1 MFRNLSMRTKLL
13 VPILGLLLVAF
24 PLMIGFMYMQ
34 TRSVV
39 EGLAAQR
46 TMDLTMTKAG
56 EVSGHLGAA
65 VQAAQSTASLLS
77 SLQAGPERGRAL
89 GAALAASVLGSSE
102 EFIAVDFG
110 FEPGAWDGADAKSRN
125 QTLAD
130 AEGRFTARLTRK
142 EGGFGIEAIGH
153 LDNNFWY
160 SEARRLGRSG
170 ATEPLLSVG
179 SRDFTTTIFAPIRSG
194 NSFIGAVGIEITLSG
209 LSRIVNVN
217 TSTKEG
223 LSALYSGSGAI
234 LAHMDATR
242 TGKSIHETE
251 GDLAGEAL
259 EPLARAVGNGTRLDF
274 RSTSTYLGSDTL
286 GATAPVRIG
295 DGGIHWALVSY
306 VPLAT
311 LIETQRRIL
320 LFMAAGGGGTLFA
333 LFLFVFFFTR
343 PIIRP
348 LRLSATLLED
358 IAHGEGDLTRRLPV
372 QGRDEM
378 GSVAVH
384 FNAFMDKLE
393 TIVASLRATARAL
406 GRTGEALG
414 ERTSSVARA
423 VREIAGAARDINSK
437 VEDQAANV
445 TEATAEV
452 ESITQAIE
460 GMDGLIEEQS
470 TAITQSSASIE
481 EMVAN
486 IASVGRSVE
495 RLGSNFESLL
505 GASDTGRTSI
515 GALTSSIRA
524 IAERSESLL
533 ETNQVIAGIASQTNL
548 LAMNAAIEAAH
559 AGEAGAGFSVVA
571 DEIRKLAEMSA
582 SRAKATGKELKAV
595 KAAVDGMVGTSAGAE
610 SEFIRILDLIRGLD
624 GLRKEIEYAMS
635 EQSTGSGQILEALGH
650 MNAVTQ
656 RIRSGSSGMSD
667 GGRSVRDEMGRLLA
681 LSREIAEGMGG
692 IDRAARAIEESM
704 AAAAALSL
712 ENEEHIHKVLAEAG
726 KFVIKEGGEYE
737 AEETNI
743 REELPSLE
751 AEPDTEANL

>member
-571 DEIRKLAEMSA
+571 DEIRKLAENSRQQSAISMQELEAIKANIDAAGASSSLAYATFERVFSLVGEVDGLQSEINHAMAEQEAGSLQVLEAITAINEVTARIREGSGEMSA
-582 SRAKATGKELKAV
+582 GNGLI
-595 KAAVDGMVGTSAGAE
+595 VGE
-610 SEFIRILDLIRGLD
+610 MERLRGLS
-624 GLRKEIEYAMS
+624 GEI
-635 EQSTGSGQILEALGH
+635 
-650 MNAVTQ
+650 
-656 RIRSGSSGMSD
+656 
-667 GGRSVRDEMGRLLA
+667 
-681 LSREIAEGMGG
+681 REIVATMTSQADAVASEVLRLQGLSEHNT
-692 IDRAARAIEESM
+692 RLAATVVEQTMKFRLSEE
-704 AAAAALSL
+704 AP
-712 ENEEHIHKVLAEAG
+712 E
-726 KFVIKEGGEYE
+726 
-737 AEETNI
+737 
-743 REELPSLE
+743 RP
-751 AEPDTEANL
+751 